1 MYTDVVYK
9 LRNKIPMKNLRLIL
23 MLIITILTINSY
35 SQNSNELR
43 VYYGISTAEFLRHQ
57 NLDGAGAHE
66 ITNFNEFGITYLR
79 QLFDNFYIE
88 TGINYAKGNVR
99 IIPAFMGV
107 PVASRN
113 EKLEIVSIPMY
124 ANYTFWKYLFVNGG
138 PIINFQ
144 TSDNSTDSQSGIGY
158 SLGIGGTYNFNK
170 FSIFI
175 NPNFKRHAVIP
186 FEKENYHQKLTT
198 LGVQFGMGYKF

>member
-1 MYTDVVYK
+1 
-9 LRNKIPMKNLRLIL
+9 MKNLRFIL
-23 MLIITILTINSY
+23 MLVITILTINSY
-35 SQNSNELR
+35 SQNSNEVS
-43 VYYGISTAEFLRHQ
+43 VYYGDSTAEFLRHK

-66 ITNFNEFGITYLR
+66 ITNFNEVGIIYLR

-88 TGINYAKGNVR
+88 TGINYAKSDVR
-99 IIPAFMGV
+99 MAPAFMGE
-107 PVASRN
+107 PVQPMH
-113 EKLEIVSIPMY
+113 EKLEIISIPIY

-144 TSDNSTDSQSGIGY
+144 TSDNVSDSQSGIGY
-158 SLGIGGTYNFNK
+158 SLGIGGKYK
-170 FSIFI
+170 FDDFLIFV

-198 LGVQFGMGYKF
+198 LGVQFGIGYKF